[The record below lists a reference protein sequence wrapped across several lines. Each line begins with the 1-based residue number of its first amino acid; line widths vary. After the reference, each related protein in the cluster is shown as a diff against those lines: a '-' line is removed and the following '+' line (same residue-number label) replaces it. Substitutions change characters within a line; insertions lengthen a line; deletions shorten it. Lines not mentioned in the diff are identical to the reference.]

1 MTSLTTAW
9 PAARR
14 RAGRGR
20 RLTSANS
27 RRRLAQGLERL
38 VQDADRP
45 AYLRGSAAPI
55 NRAEI
60 RRCADLIHDLAEE
73 LGAEQPPPPRGVELV
88 EHLLR
93 DGASPVYEP
102 ELEGALEPA
111 LRHARAAL
119 LLR

>member
-1 MTSLTTAW
+1 V
-9 PAARR
+9 
-14 RAGRGR
+14 
-20 RLTSANS
+20 
-27 RRRLAQGLERL
+27 E
-38 VQDADRP
+38 DADKP

-73 LGAEQPPPPRGVELV
+73 LRAEQPPALRDVALV
-88 EHLLR
+88 ERLLR

-102 ELEGALEPA
+102 ELAGALEPA

-119 LLR
+119 PQH

>member
-1 MTSLTTAW
+1 MK
-9 PAARR
+9 
-14 RAGRGR
+14 
-20 RLTSANS
+20 
-27 RRRLAQGLERL
+27 
-38 VQDADRP
+38 DADKP

-60 RRCADLIHDLAEE
+60 RRNAGLIHDLAEE
-73 LGAEQPPPPRGVELV
+73 LRTEPPPSPRGVELV
-88 EHLLR
+88 ERLLR

-111 LRHARAAL
+111 LRQARAAL